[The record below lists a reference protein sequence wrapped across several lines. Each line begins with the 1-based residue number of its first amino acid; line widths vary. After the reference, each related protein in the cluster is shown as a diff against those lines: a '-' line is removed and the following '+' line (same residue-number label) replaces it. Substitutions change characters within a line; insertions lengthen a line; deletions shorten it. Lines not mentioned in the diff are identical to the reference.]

1 MKTFTVLSCFRCSPS
16 PAALPPTDV
25 AVVQEGVAAINVSWT
40 PPSPLGDTTGYR
52 IHYTNGGGSSG
63 SQTVDGGSTNTYLLT
78 DLLRQATY
86 TLSITVT
93 SEHLRSTTLTVR
105 DPIKL
110 GELSER
116 VIVADIYPSV
126 L

>member
-1 MKTFTVLSCFRCSPS
+1 MS
-16 PAALPPTDV
+16 A
-25 AVVQEGVAAINVSWT
+25 VQEGVAAMNVSWT

-63 SQTVDGGSTNTYLLT
+63 SQTVSGGSTNTYLLT

-86 TLSITVT
+86 TLSITAI
-93 SEHLRSTTLTVR
+93 SEHLPSTTVNVG

-110 GELSER
+110 GELSES
-116 VIVADIYPSV
+116 VIAADIYPSV